1 MSLSRRSG
9 AVGGSS
15 LPANS
20 KKRRGADEIGS
31 LSSGAI
37 ERIYCTLSRGCTDA
51 SAATLQV
58 WEIEIPTSPGDL
70 PRIILSD
77 GVHFQRGTL
86 APPLRPLAEIFTENC
101 VVRLKKYRR
110 ADDLALHIIDLDI
123 VAPAQAERIGNP
135 VSIETA
141 PCGLNAQLAL
151 EIKNGT
157 LSAEGLASL
166 IVAGAQVNAPAP
178 AGNNDPSRIPLVRAV
193 NTGSPAIVQW
203 LIDAGASVQPLLDGR
218 RVDVLLYTAAVGKLE
233 CLKVLLDTG
242 KESSLHDT
250 AELLGAV
257 GQLVNREVVMTEIL
271 REMFER
277 DPDFDPDEYAG
288 DFDLDLEDMIHDKL
302 DTKANEI
309 HQTITDV
316 LDQRALV
323 QAHRR
328 LALCAGACGSRLG
341 VESPIGLTNADV
353 IEYLLTEHLLIGK
366 PRMPG
371 AAVSGAVLRRFA
383 HH

>member
-1 MSLSRRSG
+1 MPLSRRSG

-20 KKRRGADEIGS
+20 KKRRGADEMES

-37 ERIYCTLSRGCTDA
+37 ERIYCTRTLSRGCTDA
-51 SAATLQV
+51 SAPTLQV

-86 APPLRPLAEIFTENC
+86 APPLRPSEIFTENC

-110 ADDLALHIIDLDI
+110 TDDLELHIIDLDI

-141 PCGLNAQLAL
+141 PCGLNVQLAL
-151 EIKNGT
+151 EIINGT

-166 IVAGAQVNAPAP
+166 IVAGAQVDAPAP
-178 AGNNDPSRIPLVRAV
+178 AGDPSRIPLVRAV

-218 RVDVLLYTAAVGKLE
+218 RVDVLHYTAAVGNLE
-233 CLKVLLDTG
+233 CLQVLLDTG
-242 KESSLHDT
+242 KESSLHDA

-257 GQLVNREVVMTEIL
+257 GQLVNREALMTEML

-277 DPDFDPDEYAG
+277 DPDFNPDEYAG

-341 VESPIGLTNADV
+341 VESPIGQTNADV

-383 HH
+383 RH